1 MRDNYAPIPGLQ
13 CFKCALVP
21 RLRGKELMGTDRA
34 EW

>member
-1 MRDNYAPIPGLQ
+1 MRDKYAPIPALLR
-13 CFKCALVP
+13 FKFALVS